1 MTTHN
6 PLPTVQRMFEAFA
19 NGDLDRLLET
29 VHPDSRWTYVG
40 ANPRPTKR
48 VYVGRKDV
56 RKFFGKIIQNL
67 TINIPSEGIRDGKR
81 HRRGDRF

>member
-19 NGDLDRLLET
+19 NGDLHRLLET

-40 ANPRPTKR
+40 ANSRPTKR

>member
-1 MTTHN
+1 
-6 PLPTVQRMFEAFA
+6 MFEAFA
-19 NGDLDRLLET
+19 KGDVDRLLET

-40 ANPRPTKR
+40 ANPRPAKS

-56 RKFFGKIIQNL
+56 RKFFGKSFAL
-67 TINIPSEGIRDGKR
+67 DYHNIPSEEIRDRKR